1 MQINKESCP
10 FRLSGKLVGILEER
24 INKAGI
30 SPGIGAIINFRDP
43 DYSAEA
49 GGFHPVEV
57 MVAGDGRILYVT
69 DFAYVGQPAELVKEI
84 DFDFGLGLFQHFG
97 REYPLAEGK
106 GLFTIWQENFCAY
119 HGMGVYR
126 VTVEAQP

>member
-1 MQINKESCP
+1 MKINKESCP
-10 FRLSGKLVGILEER
+10 FSLSGKFVGILEEAAAT
-24 INKAGI
+24 AGVL
-30 SPGIGAIINFRDP
+30 PGSGVIINFRDP
-43 DYSAEA
+43 DYSAET

-69 DFAYVGQPAELVKEI
+69 DFAYVGHPAELAKEI

-97 REYPLAEGK
+97 REYPLAKGK
-106 GLFTIWQENFCAY
+106 GLFALWQKNFCAY
-119 HGMGVYR
+119 HQMGTYQ